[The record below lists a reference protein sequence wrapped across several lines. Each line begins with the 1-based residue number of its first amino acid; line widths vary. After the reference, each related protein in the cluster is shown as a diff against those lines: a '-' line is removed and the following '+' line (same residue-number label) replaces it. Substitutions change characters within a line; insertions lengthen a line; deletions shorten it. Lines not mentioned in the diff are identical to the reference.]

1 MTKRSVS
8 SRPNKCPTKMEQES
22 IEPRYNDTWE
32 KNINNWSTDIES
44 QNYDSEENI
53 VTFNE
58 STSLKEPINWSLDYD
73 KNKNCNTS
81 NLSLSIHTN
90 SFIWTN
96 STINSQLLDAVNF
109 KDDQSYDS
117 NIDEEKNTMRNNR
130 TTSIGQ

>member
-1 MTKRSVS
+1 
-8 SRPNKCPTKMEQES
+8 MEQES